1 MRFKDDERVGGWKQ
15 IGSTR
20 FQGYEISQIK
30 GEFYLWIRGEER
42 AKAGVSARRRAGFAE
57 SFGGG
62 KEKRVD
68 VQPGKLRLD
77 KTCSHFIQSQN
88 ILSWNGSIR
97 IIDFLGV
104 L

>member
-57 SFGGG
+57 FWRREGEACGCAAREAEAG
-62 KEKRVD
+62 
-68 VQPGKLRLD
+68 
-77 KTCSHFIQSQN
+77 
-88 ILSWNGSIR
+88 
-97 IIDFLGV
+97 
-104 L
+104 